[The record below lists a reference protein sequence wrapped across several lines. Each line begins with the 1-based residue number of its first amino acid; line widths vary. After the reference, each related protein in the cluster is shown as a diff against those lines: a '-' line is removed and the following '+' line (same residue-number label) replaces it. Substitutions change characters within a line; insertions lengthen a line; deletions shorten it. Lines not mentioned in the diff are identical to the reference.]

1 MVEVEPPPAKPGDA
15 AYEEADDAWGCQ
27 YCGSREDEDRML
39 LCDGC
44 DAAWHLWCL
53 NPPLTCVPTGDWYC
67 QQCEPIGQARRREQA
82 RRRLHSAIADL
93 YADEGEADGSNA
105 PAPRPDGSSTS
116 GVTAASMTT
125 ATGPTMAEE
134 AAPSSSSSTYRISR
148 RRLQARRQEPGLPIG
163 AAASSS
169 SAITLAEAWC
179 SAAGSAGARCAMCS
193 AEGCPGH
200 FPPRHAHA
208 RTNVTTNPP
217 RGPRGGFFHPP
228 APGEGLPDRRRER
241 PLSHPPRGHPI
252 RLVRPQ
258 QQQPLPSQLPPQ
270 QQQPSQQPPPQQQPS
285 QQPPRTCPQFPQL
298 LVQQQPQPP
307 QQPLLQPSQQPWP
320 RQQQPLRSQQ
330 PLPSEH
336 QSQQSMLP
344 LPPPPEAAHAAAEK
358 GSERKRDEARRDDDS
373 LRAYLRRELTSLELS
388 LSGVP
393 PLRESRREGI
403 LASAAAKLLQHYG
416 GADAFFAGGSHGREP
431 NPGVERKARVRNML
445 GKYLERG

>member
-1 MVEVEPPPAKPGDA
+1 MEDSILINSELPQAELRGRLMRGPRPVATCSICLSPAVRPGCLDSCEHKFCLACIYRWTQQSNACPCCRQIFTCVWDEEDPSCMVEVEPPPAKPGDA

-82 RRRLHSAIADL
+82 RHRLHSAIADL

-134 AAPSSSSSTYRISR
+134 AASSSSSSTYRISR

-200 FPPRHAHA
+200 FPP
-208 RTNVTTNPP
+208 
-217 RGPRGGFFHPP
+217 
-228 APGEGLPDRRRER
+228 DRK
-241 PLSHPPRGHPI
+241 S
-252 RLVRPQ
+252 V
-258 QQQPLPSQLPPQ
+258 
-270 QQQPSQQPPPQQQPS
+270 
-285 QQPPRTCPQFPQL
+285 
-298 LVQQQPQPP
+298 V
-307 QQPLLQPSQQPWP
+307 
-320 RQQQPLRSQQ
+320 
-330 PLPSEH
+330 
-336 QSQQSMLP
+336 
-344 LPPPPEAAHAAAEK
+344 
-358 GSERKRDEARRDDDS
+358 
-373 LRAYLRRELTSLELS
+373 
-388 LSGVP
+388 
-393 PLRESRREGI
+393 
-403 LASAAAKLLQHYG
+403 
-416 GADAFFAGGSHGREP
+416 
-431 NPGVERKARVRNML
+431 
-445 GKYLERG
+445 

>member
-1 MVEVEPPPAKPGDA
+1 
-15 AYEEADDAWGCQ
+15 
-27 YCGSREDEDRML
+27 
-39 LCDGC
+39 
-44 DAAWHLWCL
+44 
-53 NPPLTCVPTGDWYC
+53 
-67 QQCEPIGQARRREQA
+67 
-82 RRRLHSAIADL
+82 
-93 YADEGEADGSNA
+93 
-105 PAPRPDGSSTS
+105 
-116 GVTAASMTT
+116 
-125 ATGPTMAEE
+125 
-134 AAPSSSSSTYRISR
+134 
-148 RRLQARRQEPGLPIG
+148 
-163 AAASSS
+163 
-169 SAITLAEAWC
+169 
-179 SAAGSAGARCAMCS
+179 
-193 AEGCPGH
+193 
-200 FPPRHAHA
+200 
-208 RTNVTTNPP
+208 
-217 RGPRGGFFHPP
+217 
-228 APGEGLPDRRRER
+228 
-241 PLSHPPRGHPI
+241 
-252 RLVRPQ
+252 VRPQ

-298 LVQQQPQPP
+298 PVQQQPQPP

-358 GSERKRDEARRDDDS
+358 GSERKRDEARRDDS
-373 LRAYLRRELTSLELS
+373 LRAYLRRELSSLELS